1 MTLNRQNDM
10 LTALSVKLEACLVAR
25 NPRGMARVRE
35 ALEPGY
41 LYRAAKLLAHPSG
54 DVLICT
60 GFPVADT
67 FETDGPAGALALY
80 EHCERLGL
88 RPWLLAGE
96 PLIAALGG
104 MARGLTLN
112 TFDVREAREAA
123 ERLLEGIAPV
133 LIIVIERPGAAADG
147 RYYNIRGVDITELC
161 RPAEPYIQ
169 LASCPVV
176 AIGDG
181 GNEIGMAKAGDIL
194 TTLNIK
200 PATSSCDELIVADV
214 SNWGAYGLIA
224 MSEYINDMTVLSQFD
239 PTPLLERLI
248 EVGAVDGVTHQTTPT
263 EDGLDATAGPLI
275 VETIQEL
282 CAQTSTQRVSMQ

>member
-1 MTLNRQNDM
+1 
-10 LTALSVKLEACLVAR
+10 
-25 NPRGMARVRE
+25 
-35 ALEPGY
+35 
-41 LYRAAKLLAHPSG
+41 
-54 DVLICT
+54 
-60 GFPVADT
+60 
-67 FETDGPAGALALY
+67 
-80 EHCERLGL
+80 
-88 RPWLLAGE
+88 
-96 PLIAALGG
+96 
-104 MARGLTLN
+104 
-112 TFDVREAREAA
+112 
-123 ERLLEGIAPV
+123 
-133 LIIVIERPGAAADG
+133 
-147 RYYNIRGVDITELC
+147 
-161 RPAEPYIQ
+161 
-169 LASCPVV
+169 
-176 AIGDG
+176 
-181 GNEIGMAKAGDIL
+181 MAKAGDIL